1 VTSERRWIKD
11 QPQALARRT
20 LEQRRRLAPSPEVNE
35 ALNYLLLYNCQENA
49 KHVEVTAYCALSNHH
64 HLLVTDLE
72 GGRDSKVSDFCRDL
86 HATAAKTL
94 NSIHDCSGV
103 VWDPATSFSQVEV
116 HGFEA
121 EVHQWV
127 YVAGQAV
134 AQGCGLR

>member
-1 VTSERRWIKD
+1 MTSPRRWIKD
-11 QPQALARRT
+11 QPHALVRRT

-35 ALNYLLLYNCQENA
+35 VLNYLLLRECQENQA
-49 KHVEVTAYCALSNHH
+49 DLEVTAYCALSNHH

-72 GGRDSKVSDFCRDL
+72 GGADSKVSDFCRDL
-86 HATAAKTL
+86 HATAAKSL
-94 NSIHDCSGV
+94 NALQGCSGV
-103 VWDPATSFSQVEV
+103 VWDPGTSVSAVEI

-121 EVHQWV
+121 EISQWV